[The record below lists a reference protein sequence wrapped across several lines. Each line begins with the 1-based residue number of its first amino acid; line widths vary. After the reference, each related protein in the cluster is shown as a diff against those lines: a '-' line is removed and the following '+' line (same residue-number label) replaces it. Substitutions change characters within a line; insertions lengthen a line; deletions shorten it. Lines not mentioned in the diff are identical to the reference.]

1 MISLSAIISFL
12 IPLCIVLLVL
22 KLISIP
28 IKLIISIL
36 VNILLG
42 GLILFGLSV
51 LGIVTVTLTWWM
63 IALVGILGIPGA
75 CLLIILKIFC
85 GI

>member
-12 IPLCIVLLVL
+12 IPLVVVVLVL
-22 KLISIP
+22 KLIALP
-28 IKLIISIL
+28 IKIIISVL

-42 GLILFGLSV
+42 GLILFALSA

-63 IALVGILGIPGA
+63 LAIVGILGIPGA
-75 CLLIILKIFC
+75 ILVALLALFVL
-85 GI
+85 